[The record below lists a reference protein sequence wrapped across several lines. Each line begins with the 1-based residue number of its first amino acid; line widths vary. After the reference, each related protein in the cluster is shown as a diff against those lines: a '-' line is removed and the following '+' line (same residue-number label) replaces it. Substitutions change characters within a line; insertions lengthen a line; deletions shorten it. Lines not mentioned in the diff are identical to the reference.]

1 MIAFGLTMQA
11 SWESMAISFQAS
23 LLNGGP
29 VALSYGM
36 IMSGVGATTMALSL
50 AEMASM

>member
-11 SWESMAISFQAS
+11 SWESMAISFQAA

-29 VALSYGM
+29 VVLTYGT
-36 IMSGVGATTMALSL
+36 IMSGLGSSAMALSL
-50 AEMASM
+50 GEMASM